1 MKARFLCR
9 YTPQSTPGEMCQ
21 HSGLQVNCVLQEI
34 RDIFTNIDQTILRL
48 FNSFCFIVLQNGL
61 NLLLMRSVW
70 TSMAH
75 S

>member
-9 YTPQSTPGEMCQ
+9 YTLQSTPGEMCQ

-34 RDIFTNIDQTILRL
+34 RDMFTNIHQTILRL